1 MYNRK
6 WQALRAKTSMVKESY
21 DEGFG
26 PFINLISM
34 YDIMSIYLEKISNNV
49 SMQRQFPV
57 LDDEILT
64 DAIGQHFVD
73 KNIKYTNE
81 KFNLVHEAI
90 MDTFSRAHPM
100 DFPCY
105 DLICDYMDQI
115 SVGAAGRFQKEFPE
129 LDDDTL
135 ADIIGDYIT
144 DDDDDYSE
152 YHHIH
157 DELGEVFGIC
167 G

>member
-1 MYNRK
+1 MYNKK
-6 WQALRAKTSMVKESY
+6 WQAMRAKTSLVKESY

-26 PFINLISM
+26 PFVNLISL
-34 YDIMSIYLEKISNNV
+34 YIMSIYLEKISNNV

-73 KNIKYTNE
+73 RNIKYTNE
-81 KFNLVHEAI
+81 KFNLVHEQI
-90 MDTFSRAHPM
+90 MHSFEHAHPM

-105 DLICDYMDQI
+105 NIICDYMDEI
-115 SVGAAGRFQKEFPE
+115 SSGAAGRFQVEFPE
-129 LDDDTL
+129 LDDDIL
-135 ADIIGDYIT
+135 SGIISDYVT

-152 YHHIH
+152 YHRIH
-157 DELGEVFGIC
+157 DELSEVFGIF